1 MAILRVGRGGRGHKE
16 LMKKWTLAGLV
27 LAIATGWVHATP
39 TLDDFLK
46 LPDYASMTLSPGGDY
61 LAARIP
67 MDDRTVLVILRRSDM
82 AVTAT
87 LNPGRDG
94 FVDGEYWVS
103 DTRLF
108 ASISMKFGSV
118 EQPYRLGL
126 LRSLDVDGR
135 NGRNFIG
142 AMIDPLVDDPDHVI
156 TYDCRKTTGDDCWT
170 RAYKVDSDGEG
181 CRREPIV
188 DAPVANADFMAD
200 RAGTIRLS
208 WAWSHDDRQQTFLL
222 RAGQWQQINDESA
235 SGVEVVP
242 LGTSYDRRYGYLRS
256 ERVDGPDVIE
266 RIDLE
271 TAERVT
277 VASDPQRDPESLVWS
292 FDGHEP
298 IGAVYGGRQP
308 GIRFFDEGHPHAA
321 LTRELI
327 ATFPGELAHVTS
339 SSRDGRTALVTVLS
353 DREPERF
360 YLLDTASGN
369 LDFIARSRPWLKPAE
384 LHTTDP
390 ITFASRDGLEIRGWL
405 TKPSSPGRHP
415 LVIMPHGGPYGLS
428 DDWYYQDDVQM
439 LAARGYAV
447 LRVNFR
453 GSGGRGRPFIE
464 AGYRQ
469 WGAAMQDDVTD
480 ATHWAAAQAD
490 IDASRIC
497 LWGESY
503 GAYAAL
509 MGAAR
514 EPTLYRCVIGMAG
527 PYHLPTLYRWGDT
540 HKSRYGRA
548 YLDRVLG
555 KDESLLLE
563 RSPTQHAKAIKADIL
578 LVQGMRDRR
587 TSPEHLR
594 AMRRSLDEAGK
605 KYQVYQPSGE
615 AHGIFGLENRR
626 KYYSMVLEFLD
637 RNLQPGGPA
646 TTPTRQDAASMR

>member
-1 MAILRVGRGGRGHKE
+1 MLVKRIL
-16 LMKKWTLAGLV
+16 AV
-27 LAIATGWVHATP
+27 LALALGAGWVDAAP
-39 TLDDFLK
+39 RLEDFLK

-61 LAARIP
+61 LAARVP
-67 MDDRTVLVILRRSDM
+67 LDDRTVLVIVRRKDM

-103 DTRLF
+103 ETRVF
-108 ASISMKFGSV
+108 ASISMKMGWA

-126 LRSLDVDGR
+126 LRSVDVDGR

-156 TYDCRKTTGDDCWT
+156 TYDCRKTTGGDCWT

-181 CRREPIV
+181 GRREPLV

-200 RAGTIRLS
+200 RAGTIRFS
-208 WAWSHDDRQQTFLL
+208 WAWDHEDRQQVFLL
-222 RAGQWQQINDESA
+222 RNGQWHQINDENV

-256 ERVDGPDVIE
+256 ERTDAPDVIE

-271 TAERVT
+271 TAERVV
-277 VASDPQRDPESLVWS
+277 VASDAQGDPESLVWS

-308 GIRFFDEGHPHAA
+308 SVRFFDDRHPHAE
-321 LTRELI
+321 LTRDLL
-327 ATFPGELAHVTS
+327 ASFPGELGRVTS

-369 LDFIARSRPWLKPAE
+369 LDLITRSRPWLKAAE
-384 LHTTDP
+384 LQSTAP
-390 ITFASRDGLEIRGWL
+390 IRFTSRDGMEIRGWL
-405 TKPSSPGRHP
+405 TRPGSPGRHP
-415 LVIMPHGGPYGLS
+415 LVIMPHGGPYGLL
-428 DDWYYQDDVQM
+428 DEWYYQDDVQM

-469 WGAAMQDDVTD
+469 WGAAMQDDLTD
-480 ATHWAAAQAD
+480 ATRWAAAQAD
-490 IDASRIC
+490 IDGSRIC

-503 GAYAAL
+503 GAYAAM
-509 MGAAR
+509 MGAVR
-514 EPTLYRCVIGMAG
+514 EPALYRCVIGMAG

-540 HKSRYGRA
+540 HQSRYGRA

-555 KDESLLLE
+555 KDERVLLE
-563 RSPTQHAKAIKADIL
+563 RSPTQHAKAIKAGIL

-605 KYQVYQPSGE
+605 RYEVYQPSGE
-615 AHGIFGLENRR
+615 AHGIFGIENRR
-626 KYYSMVLEFLD
+626 KYYSMVLDFLD
-637 RNLQPGGPA
+637 RNLRPDAQAAEA
-646 TTPTRQDAASMR
+646 TQDAAAMR